1 MSITPAR
8 ISYKIYQ
15 GSTFKETFRWESQ
28 NKNYIQISN
37 ISKSAPCIITTANTH
52 TLPQNWRFRVTD
64 VVGMNQIN
72 QISEDQ
78 YYLATTVGNNTI
90 SVNSLN
96 SSNYSNY
103 TSGGIISYNLPVP
116 IAGYSAVMQ
125 FRETLDSPTTIY
137 QLTSAPNGGIIID
150 STNYTITI
158 TIPAS
163 VTTNFSFNTA
173 IYGLELTSS
182 SGEVFPL
189 ITGTAVLVKEIVR

>member
-28 NKNYIQISN
+28 TKNYVQISN
-37 ISKSAPCIITTANTH
+37 ISKSAPCIITTSSPH
-52 TLPQNWRFRVTD
+52 TIPQNWRFRVTD
-64 VVGMNQIN
+64 AVGMTQIN

-90 SVNSLN
+90 TVNSLN
-96 SSNYSNY
+96 SSNYNNY

-116 IAGYSAVMQ
+116 ISGYSALMQ
-125 FRETLDSPTTIY
+125 FRETLDSPTPLY
-137 QLTSAPNGGIIID
+137 QLTSAPNGGIVID

-163 VTTNFSFNTA
+163 VTTNFTFTTA

>member
-28 NKNYIQISN
+28 TKNYVQISN
-37 ISKSAPCIITTANTH
+37 ISKSAPCIITTSSPH
-52 TLPQNWRFRVTD
+52 TIPQNWRFRVTD
-64 VVGMNQIN
+64 VVGMTQIN

-90 SVNSLN
+90 TVNSLN
-96 SSNYSNY
+96 SSNYNNY

-116 IAGYSAVMQ
+116 ISGYSALMQ
-125 FRETLDSPTTIY
+125 FRETLDSPTPLY
-137 QLTSAPNGGIIID
+137 QLTSAPNGGIVID

-163 VTTNFSFNTA
+163 VTTNFTFTTA